1 MRFFLILSLVTFL
14 ITDVLKSQSP
24 DPVLFTVDGQAVPA
38 SEFSYIYAKNNRD
51 DADFSEASLREY
63 LDLYTKFKLKVREA
77 YAMGLDTLPS
87 LQTELAGYRKQLADS
102 YLTDKEIT
110 DRLVEEA
117 FKRMQED
124 VQVAHIL
131 IKTPSSNDT
140 LTAYGKIQ
148 AAYKRL
154 QAGEAW
160 DVVVKQTSEDAGSK
174 DNGGDIGFITALL
187 PNGFYAF
194 ENAAYDTPVGK
205 YSSPV
210 HTSLGYHI
218 VKVISKRP
226 ARGELDVA
234 HILLRV
240 KADGSDD
247 KAVKARIDDLYK
259 QLQGGAKFE
268 EVAKKSSEDK
278 TTAERGGAIGPIV
291 INQYEKSFEDAAFG
305 LANDG
310 DYSAPIRTRL
320 GWHIVKRVR
329 KRPVMTVD
337 QTKRKIETQ
346 ISRDERIAAAR
357 LTMVN
362 RIKTEAGYVKDENV
376 YNQFV
381 AAAGDDLQTYRW
393 QVPQVT
399 PATLITIGGDKYS
412 NIDFGNYVR
421 NNARTRM
428 GLPKGTATKDILD
441 KVFNE
446 FVSEKALS
454 FEEKNLSA
462 KYPEFKSL
470 MREYEEGI
478 LLFEATKINVWDK
491 ASKDT
496 VGLVAFHNAHLNNY
510 MWDERLE
517 VATVKLDSA
526 SVDQLATIKK
536 WAAKK
541 PLDAVADK
549 AAKKQIGMTVTRKV
563 YQKDEPLP
571 EGITWAAGQKAD
583 LPDSTGFVS
592 VEKVIP
598 PTPKTLDEARGYI
611 IADYQDQLEKDWVA
625 ALQAKYPVVVHDDVL
640 MSLVKK

>member
-205 YSSPV
+205 YSAPV

>member
-117 FKRMQED
+117 FKRIQED

-140 LTAYGKIQ
+140 LAAYGKIQ

-205 YSSPV
+205 YSAPV

-381 AAAGDDLQTYRW
+381 AAAGDDLQT
-393 QVPQVT
+393 
-399 PATLITIGGDKYS
+399 S
-412 NIDFGNYVR
+412 
-421 NNARTRM
+421 RM

-517 VATVKLDSA
+517 VASVKLDSA